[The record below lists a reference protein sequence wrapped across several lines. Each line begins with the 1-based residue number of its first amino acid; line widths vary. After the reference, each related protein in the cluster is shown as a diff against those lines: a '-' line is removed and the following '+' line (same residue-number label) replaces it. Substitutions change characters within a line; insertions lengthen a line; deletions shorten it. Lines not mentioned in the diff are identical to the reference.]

1 MPERNREPYD
11 STRELAR
18 DNDENA
24 TAAGHREIGSEDLYK
39 GSGLGIT
46 PTPEENNAGEN
57 WVSTSLTE
65 E

>member
-1 MPERNREPYD
+1 MPERKKEPYD
-11 STRELAR
+11 STREPAR

-24 TAAGHREIGSEDLYK
+24 TAAGREIGSENLYE

-46 PTPEENNAGEN
+46 PTPEGDDAGEN
-57 WVSTSLTE
+57 RVSTSLTE